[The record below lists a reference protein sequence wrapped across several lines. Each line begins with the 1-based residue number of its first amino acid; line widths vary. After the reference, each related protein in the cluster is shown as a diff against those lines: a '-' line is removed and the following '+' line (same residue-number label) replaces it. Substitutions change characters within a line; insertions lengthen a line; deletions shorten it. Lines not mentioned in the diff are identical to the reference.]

1 MDARSPFKRF
11 VDDELL
17 RWQAAVIHLILF
29 CTVVGYSVLSEEIV
43 PPSSAFWFG
52 IVALHFIFT
61 YANEDRR
68 DTETALVDKRKTHR
82 LELGDDGELIEIAE
96 EEVEEKGKSNSA

>member
-43 PPSSAFWFG
+43 PPFSALWFG
-52 IVALHFIFT
+52 IIALHFIFT

-68 DTETALVDKRKTHR
+68 DAETQLVEKRKTHR
-82 LELGDDGELIEIAE
+82 LELGDDGELVEIAE
-96 EEVEEKGKSNSA
+96 EEETGKRKVM